1 MKRIYLNELSL
12 EELKALFVEVIREE
26 LNKVPKPQPNQDVLL
41 SRKECALLLN
51 CSLGSI
57 AKYVRNGSLKA
68 VRLPGSATIKIRK
81 SDALA
86 SLNEIKTIKYSR
98 QNNF

>member
-1 MKRIYLNELSL
+1 M
-12 EELKALFVEVIREE
+12 REE
-26 LNKVPKPQPNQDVLL
+26 LNRVPKPQPAQDILL
-41 SRKECALLLN
+41 SKKDCASLLN

-57 AKYVRNGSLKA
+57 SKYIKNGSLKA
-68 VRLPGSATIKIRK
+68 VRLPGSTTIKIRK

-98 QNNF
+98 QNNY